1 MIFKMLSTDST
12 TGKAEVTA
20 IKAYVYDALEENGT
34 IPRSE
39 WRRQWQKQKRRD
51 ANS

>member
-1 MIFKMLSTDST
+1 MLSTESI

-20 IKAYVYDALEENGT
+20 IKAHVYDALEGNGT

-39 WRRQWQKQKRRD
+39 WRRQWQIQKRRD
-51 ANS
+51 AND